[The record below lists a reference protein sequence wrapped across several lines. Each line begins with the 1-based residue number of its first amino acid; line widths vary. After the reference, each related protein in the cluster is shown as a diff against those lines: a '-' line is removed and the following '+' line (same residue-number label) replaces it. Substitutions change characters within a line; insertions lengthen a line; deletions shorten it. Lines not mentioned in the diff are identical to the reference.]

1 MLNSRSPRVHHNRS
15 RSSSL
20 TRRQAFGFGAA
31 AASVPLLASCAGGG
45 SGGEATVYDQ
55 PSGDVPAEYADR
67 QRVVMWSN
75 FTSRNGSVLQKNI
88 DAFNESQEDIFCEV
102 QIFEGYDNVASKL
115 TASLQ
120 AQQAPD
126 ISILSDV
133 DWNRFYLNDALEPL
147 TGYFDDSFGP
157 DAFSERFITEG
168 TVKDDIWWLPFGR
181 STPLFYYNRDLFA
194 EVGLPDR
201 APETYDEYREWGQ
214 ELNSFSGGG
223 DVTMR
228 AYPGGDDWYFQ
239 GSSWAFGGGYSDG
252 MDMQFTTDATVAAL
266 EFDRAFIFDDKS
278 GYLSTDHAADFV
290 AGTAATILNS
300 TGALTSVVEAAEFE
314 VGCGFLPEQETVGV
328 PTGGGGVSIFRYA
341 SEERKQ
347 AAMGGVR
354 SSSLPVRHR
363 STGRSAPAICPPRRP
378 LSNPRRSPSAP
389 RTTRTSRSPSISW
402 NAPRVP
408 TSYVVTSR
416 SAHPR
421 RKDAI
426 QAVYS
431 GGADPLAALETM
443 QSNLEAGIEKIRDQY
458 EERVGS

>member
-75 FTSRNGSVLQKNI
+75 FTSHNGSVLQKNI

-102 QIFEGYDNVASKL
+102 QIFEGYANVASKL

-347 AAMGGVR
+347 AAWEV
-354 SSSLPVRHR
+354 LKFL
-363 STGRSAPAICPPRRP
+363 STGQASVDWTLGTGYLPTTKAALESEEVAQRAEDNPNFQVAIDQLERAQGPDVVRRYVPECAPEA
-378 LSNPRRSPSAP
+378 
-389 RTTRTSRSPSISW
+389 
-402 NAPRVP
+402 
-408 TSYVVTSR
+408 
-416 SAHPR
+416 
-421 RKDAI
+421 KDAI

-431 GGADPLAALETM
+431 GGADPLAALETV

>member
-15 RSSSL
+15 RPGFL
-20 TRRQAFGFGAA
+20 TRRQAFGLGAT

-75 FTSRNGSVLQKNI
+75 FTSHNASVLQKNI
-88 DAFNESQEDIFCEV
+88 DAFNESQEDIFCEI
-102 QIFEGYDNVASKL
+102 QIFEGYDNVESKL
-115 TASLQ
+115 AASLQ
-120 AQQAPD
+120 ANQVPD

-133 DWNRFYLNDALEPL
+133 VWNRFYLNDTLEPL

-168 TVKDDIWWLPFGR
+168 TVQDDIWWVPFGR

-201 APETYDEYREWGQ
+201 APETYEEYREWGQ

-228 AYPGGDDWYFQ
+228 AYTGGDDWYFQ

-252 MDMQFTTDATVAAL
+252 LDMKFTTDQTVAAL
-266 EFDRAFIFDDKS
+266 EFDRAFIFDDQS
-278 GYLSTDHAADFV
+278 GYLATDPSADFV
-290 AGTAATILNS
+290 AGAAATFLQS

-314 VGCGFLPEQETVGV
+314 VGCGFLPEQETTGV
-328 PTGGGGVSIFRYA
+328 PTGGGGLSIFRYA
-341 SEERKQ
+341 SDERKQ
-347 AAMGGVR
+347 AAWEVLKFLSTGQASIDWTLGTGYLPTTKAALESEEITQRAADNPNYQIAIDQLERAQGPDGVR
-354 SSSLPVRHR
+354 RYVPECVPE
-363 STGRSAPAICPPRRP
+363 A
-378 LSNPRRSPSAP
+378 
-389 RTTRTSRSPSISW
+389 
-402 NAPRVP
+402 NA
-408 TSYVVTSR
+408 
-416 SAHPR
+416 
-421 RKDAI
+421 AI